1 MVSFSGIKVLPNINQ
16 KYPIHCSV
24 FIHLRPECLFPY
36 SWKGALPLFT
46 FFASIYSSI
55 FPSFASLCLFWAFQ
69 EGLGRHLMK
78 KNRFFLNFIFFVL
91 LFSVLFVVFFFFF
104 FSWLLLTD
112 HYALGFFVEQS
123 LEDNLLAT
131 SVMSVATS
139 AWPFEGCS
147 ISFSLLSSSYTYS
160 LLHWMSVC
168 LGDSQLSL
176 AEFLWNGLLFGCF
189 YFCPLEQWKISCICD
204 LLNSRCATCM
214 FNCYPPIFFDLLS
227 SYFSRYLSITVPRF
241 QRTYI
246 RFSQEFFPPSSL
258 SAPGHSEMGL
268 NFMIWAF

>member
-1 MVSFSGIKVLPNINQ
+1 MERGTPFVHLLCLNLLF
-16 KYPIHCSV
+16 HCS
-24 FIHLRPECLFPY
+24 FLCL
-36 SWKGALPLFT
+36 SLPLLGLPRGTGET
-46 FFASIYSSI
+46 FNEEEQVFFKLHILCT
-55 FPSFASLCLFWAFQ
+55 SLLRALC
-69 EGLGRHLMK
+69 
-78 KNRFFLNFIFFVL
+78 
-91 LFSVLFVVFFFFF
+91 SFFFFF
-104 FSWLLLTD
+104 FPWLLLTD

-189 YFCPLEQWKISCICD
+189 YFCPLEQWKISRICD

>member
-36 SWKGALPLFT
+36 SWKGAFPLFT

-55 FPSFASLCLFWAFQ
+55 FPSFASLPLL
-69 EGLGRHLMK
+69 GLPRGIGETF
-78 KNRFFLNFIFFVL
+78 NEEDQVFLNFIFFVL
-91 LFSVLFVVFFFFF
+91 LFSVLFVVFFFP
-104 FSWLLLTD
+104 WLLLTG
-112 HYALGFFVEQS
+112 HYALGFFVEKS

-131 SVMSVATS
+131 SVMSVAPS

-160 LLHWMSVC
+160 LLHWMSIC

-189 YFCPLEQWKISCICD
+189 YFCPLEQWKISRICD

-214 FNCYPPIFFDLLS
+214 FNCYPPMFFDLLS
-227 SYFSRYLSITVPRF
+227 SYFSSYLSITVPRF

>member
-104 FSWLLLTD
+104 FLAFTNWPLCSWVLCRAIPWGQPPCYICNECCNLCLTFWGML
-112 HYALGFFVEQS
+112 Y
-123 LEDNLLAT
+123 
-131 SVMSVATS
+131 
-139 AWPFEGCS
+139 
-147 ISFSLLSSSYTYS
+147 
-160 LLHWMSVC
+160 
-168 LGDSQLSL
+168 
-176 AEFLWNGLLFGCF
+176 LLF
-189 YFCPLEQWKISCICD
+189 PSI
-204 LLNSRCATCM
+204 LL
-214 FNCYPPIFFDLLS
+214 IHL
-227 SYFSRYLSITVPRF
+227 
-241 QRTYI
+241 
-246 RFSQEFFPPSSL
+246 
-258 SAPGHSEMGL
+258 
-268 NFMIWAF
+268 